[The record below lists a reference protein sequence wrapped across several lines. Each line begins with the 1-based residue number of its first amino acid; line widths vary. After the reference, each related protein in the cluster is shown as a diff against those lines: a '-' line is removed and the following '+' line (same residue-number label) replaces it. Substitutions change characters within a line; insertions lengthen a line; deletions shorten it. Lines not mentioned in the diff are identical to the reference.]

1 MKRQLEDKE
10 DRPLNP
16 AELKSRLHMM
26 QDTVRKIEAEVA
38 EGTIPVE
45 GMEDFKRAVD
55 EARMRIWAVLTA
67 SNDSDPAGFLE
78 RFRLRRAIEISRAV
92 QRDLDDGSMRAWP
105 AELEELGGV
114 TRKLSATLEQRSK
127 SG

>member
-1 MKRQLEDKE
+1 MKRQPEEKV

-26 QDTVRKIEAEVA
+26 QDTVRKIEAEVS

-55 EARMRIWAVLTA
+55 EARTRIWAVLTA
-67 SNDSDPAGFLE
+67 ANDSDPAAFLE
-78 RFRLRRAIEISRAV
+78 RFRLRRAIEITRAV

-105 AELEELGGV
+105 AELEELAGV
-114 TRKLSATLEQRSK
+114 TKQLSATLEQRSK
-127 SG
+127 RG

>member
-1 MKRQLEDKE
+1 MKRQPEEKV

-26 QDTVRKIEAEVA
+26 QDTVRKIEAEVS

-67 SNDSDPAGFLE
+67 ANDSDPAAFLE
-78 RFRLRRAIEISRAV
+78 RFRLRRAIEITRAV

-105 AELEELGGV
+105 AELEELAGV
-114 TRKLSATLEQRSK
+114 TKQLSATLEQRSK
-127 SG
+127 RG

>member
-1 MKRQLEDKE
+1 MKRPPEDDKE
-10 DRPLNP
+10 RPLNP

-67 SNDSDPAGFLE
+67 SSDEDPAGFLE
-78 RFRLRRAIEISRAV
+78 RFRLRRAIEICRAV
-92 QRDLDDGSMRAWP
+92 ERDLADGTMQSWP
-105 AELEELGGV
+105 KELSELRGVVTELG
-114 TRKLSATLEQRSK
+114 KTLGRSQ
-127 SG
+127 GA